1 MKETESGLQYPV
13 NLPGIGRT
21 GRKARDTMRR
31 ILLTCALLIFS
42 GEHAMGE
49 EPAIAAGVVTCKNL
63 FNTTMREGVACYRIP
78 AITTAPNGDL
88 VAVIDERVASCSDLG
103 DNKDINIVGRRSSDN
118 GVTWSDIETIA
129 DHPFGKS
136 ASDPSMVVDR
146 ETGEIFLF
154 YNFMDLENEPGIYYL
169 HVMKSWDNGKT
180 WSAPEDITSQI
191 TRAEWHR
198 DFQFITSGRGIQTRS
213 GVLLHTLVN
222 LKNGLHVFGS
232 RDHGKTWFFVDTPV
246 TPGDESKIV
255 ELADGGWM
263 INSRVKDSG
272 MRYVHVSHD
281 QGMTWQSS
289 PEPALIDPACNAAFI
304 RYTSTEDG
312 YAKNRLL
319 FSNAKSKDHRENL
332 AVRISYDEGKTW
344 SEGKTIYPGISA
356 YSSMTVLANGD
367 IGVLFEKDDHEENT
381 FARFSLEWLTDGKDR
396 YTVPKTR

>member
-1 MKETESGLQYPV
+1 M
-13 NLPGIGRT
+13 N
-21 GRKARDTMRR
+21 KAF
-31 ILLTCALLIFS
+31 LTCFLLVLS
-42 GEHAMGE
+42 AVYAMGE
-49 EPAIAAGVVTCKNL
+49 QAEIAAGVITSQDL

-78 AITTAPNGDL
+78 SLVTAPNGDL
-88 VAVIDERVASCSDLG
+88 VAVIDERVASCADLG
-103 DNKDINIVGRRSSDN
+103 DNKDINIVGRRSSD
-118 GVTWSDIETIA
+118 GGLTWSDMETIV

-136 ASDPSMVVDR
+136 ASDPSLIVDR
-146 ETGEIFLF
+146 ETKEIFLF
-154 YNFMDLENEPGIYYL
+154 YNFMDLDNEPGIYYL
-169 HVMKSWDNGKT
+169 HVMKSADNGES
-180 WSAPEDITSQI
+180 WSAPEDITAQVN
-191 TRAEWHR
+191 RPEWR
-198 DFQFITSGRGIQTRS
+198 DDFKFITSGRGIQTRS

-232 RDHGKTWFFVDTPV
+232 RDHGKTWFLIDTPI

-263 INSRVKDSG
+263 INSRVKGKG

-281 QGMTWQSS
+281 QGVTWQTA

-312 YAKNRLL
+312 YDKNRLL

-367 IGVLFEKDDHEENT
+367 IGVLFEKDDHKENC
-381 FARFSLEWLTDGKDR
+381 FVRFSLEWFTDGKDR
-396 YTVPKTR
+396 YEAPKGD